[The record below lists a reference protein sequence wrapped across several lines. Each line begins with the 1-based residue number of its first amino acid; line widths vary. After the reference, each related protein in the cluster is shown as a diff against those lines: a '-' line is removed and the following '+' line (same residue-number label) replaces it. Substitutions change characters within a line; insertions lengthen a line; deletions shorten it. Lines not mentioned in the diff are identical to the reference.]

1 VASDEQEQLFDF
13 GVPPEEEHR
22 PPKRH
27 ESAEELVARVEAV
40 HAAASRVRS
49 RRRVVDEA
57 AEAYLTAFPLEEL
70 DAPRGNPHP
79 EGPGMEHRG
88 ADRLEG
94 DGTPDEM
101 DDPEAS
107 LTIAAFYERVR
118 RALAR
123 EFEDEVWV
131 SGEIRGFR
139 ESRGHRYLELADAGS
154 ENATGRNAAQQLEV
168 VCWAREWP
176 AIGRSLEE
184 AGVELEVGRVVRVR
198 GKVSVWEGGSKLRF
212 TLTALDVE
220 ALLGGIA
227 AARRRLLAALSAE
240 GLLERNAGLELAQVP
255 LRIGVITSPG
265 SEGHRDFV
273 GQLERSGFAF
283 VIHVE
288 PSLVQGADAPRQLVA
303 ALDRLRAFAPELAVI
318 VRGGGARGDLAAFD
332 AEEVARAIADA
343 PFPVWA
349 GIGHTGDRSVA
360 DEVVHRSWIT
370 PTACGEAIVARVTAY
385 WEDVERMTR
394 ALARVVRGR
403 LENAADRLADIERGI
418 ARSARH
424 QLDRRESELV
434 VARSAAVRATALALG
449 GEGERTARRASAI
462 SGATRRALG
471 TERAQMERRAQV
483 LRAFDPRR
491 QFDRGWS
498 LVHRDGIL
506 VRSASDLAVG
516 DTIVARFA
524 DGDATASVTG
534 HRRSPERRA

>member
-1 VASDEQEQLFDF
+1 M
-13 GVPPEEEHR
+13 P
-22 PPKRH
+22 
-27 ESAEELVARVEAV
+27 
-40 HAAASRVRS
+40 
-49 RRRVVDEA
+49 
-57 AEAYLTAFPLEEL
+57 
-70 DAPRGNPHP
+70 
-79 EGPGMEHRG
+79 
-88 ADRLEG
+88 
-94 DGTPDEM
+94 
-101 DDPEAS
+101 
-107 LTIAAFYERVR
+107 
-118 RALAR
+118 
-123 EFEDEVWV
+123 
-131 SGEIRGFR
+131 
-139 ESRGHRYLELADAGS
+139 
-154 ENATGRNAAQQLEV
+154 
-168 VCWAREWP
+168 
-176 AIGRSLEE
+176 
-184 AGVELEVGRVVRVR
+184 
-198 GKVSVWEGGSKLRF
+198 
-212 TLTALDVE
+212 
-220 ALLGGIA
+220 
-227 AARRRLLAALSAE
+227 
-240 GLLERNAGLELAQVP
+240 
-255 LRIGVITSPG
+255 
-265 SEGHRDFV
+265 
-273 GQLERSGFAF
+273 
-283 VIHVE
+283 VE
-288 PSLVQGADAPRQLVA
+288 PSLVPGADAPRQLVA